1 MANQMDISVEEQ
13 PKTKVGE
20 PALANKKEKER
31 QVYKEIAQ
39 MDSFKVLVKKK
50 KKFLFS
56 TTILF
61 LIAYIML
68 PVLTSFTTVLEHRVV
83 GKITWVWIY
92 SLSLFVMT
100 IVLCEVYK
108 FRANKFDKDV
118 EKIMKEYED
127 NK

>member
-1 MANQMDISVEEQ
+1 MANQIDISVEEQ
-13 PKTKVGE
+13 PKTTVGE
-20 PALANKKEKER
+20 SVLANKKEKER

-68 PVLTSFTTVLEHRVV
+68 PVLTSFTTVLEHRII
-83 GKITWVWIY
+83 GKITWVWVY

-108 FRANKFDKDV
+108 FRANKFDKEV
-118 EKIMKEYED
+118 EKIMKEYEG

>member
-1 MANQMDISVEEQ
+1 MANQMDISVEQQ
-13 PKTKVGE
+13 PKTTVGE
-20 PALANKKEKER
+20 PVLANEKEKER

-39 MDSFKVLVKKK
+39 MDSFKLLVKKK

-68 PVLTSFTTVLEHRVV
+68 PVLTSFTSVLEHRVI
-83 GKITWVWIY
+83 GKITWIWVY

-108 FRANKFDKDV
+108 YRAGKFDKEV
-118 EKIMKEYED
+118 EKIMKEYGD
-127 NK
+127 SK